1 MKESILG
8 SKLKGWA
15 ADPEGA
21 RPDGR
26 WPVALLLTQPKQSQN
41 PCFGYTTHAA
51 LDMFQL
57 VAQFVLC
64 TRSQEHAHR
73 DNRAVE
79 DGCQR
84 LPGNEVIH
92 QKKFNKTLL
101 PYIFFVVLF
110 CFVQEEVQ
118 DNVNKTKMCDKINCS
133 GSTLASGHN
142 DEQ

>member
-15 ADPEGA
+15 GDPEGA

-57 VAQFVLC
+57 VAQFVEC

-73 DNRAVE
+73 DNRAGVDE
-79 DGCQR
+79 CQDGSQR
-84 LPGNEVIH
+84 MRSPPH
-92 QKKFNKTLL
+92 PKKK
-101 PYIFFVVLF
+101 V
-110 CFVQEEVQ
+110 
-118 DNVNKTKMCDKINCS
+118 
-133 GSTLASGHN
+133 
-142 DEQ
+142 

>member
-92 QKKFNKTLL
+92 QKKFNKTLR
-101 PYIFFVVLF
+101 PFFVVVVLF

-133 GSTLASGHN
+133 GSTLKQMMN
-142 DEQ
+142 L